1 MSANQPIS
9 IETYELLLR
18 ARILSPEEL
27 EDSIKLAERMRMS
40 LGRILEMNG
49 YCTETVLPL
58 VAEVQS
64 LVGAGQITLDAA
76 VKAVDHLVHQH
87 VSLEIALNLVRS
99 TTEIKKEVPLKKN
112 KLGDFLLVTGI
123 ITKHQLAIAQ
133 NKCINTNLPLGM
145 LLVNM
150 GIISQAVHSCA
161 IKMLRLLQD
170 NRIDYDLATH
180 ALKRASVRHLSA
192 EESLYELTGHTD
204 FELESSHSN
213 HLLLLSGLVSS
224 SQLLTAMEVELVE
237 DKPITEVFVEFG
249 YVSELCLHS
258 ALHLASMSLDGQ
270 VSEEQCCA
278 IIKKMKLAVTDD
290 DVNEILST
298 LDSGDDI
305 EEHKSFEISDVLLAS
320 GILSKDTLAVV
331 KPLALSARKSL
342 LRTLVEAE
350 YLDEETAALINETKD
365 ILDSGMIV
373 MSQAN
378 IALAYSMEHNINVTS
393 SVGLF
398 GWARAVA

>member
-18 ARILSPEEL
+18 AMVLSPEEL
-27 EDSIKLAERMRMS
+27 EDSIKLAERMHMS
-40 LGRILEMNG
+40 LGRMLEMNG
-49 YCTETVLPL
+49 YCSESVLPL
-58 VAEVQS
+58 VAKVQS
-64 LVGAGQITLDAA
+64 LVAAGQITLDAA
-76 VKAVDHLVHQH
+76 VKAAEYIVHQH
-87 VSLEIALNLVRS
+87 VSLEIALNLVKA

-150 GIISQAVHSCA
+150 GIISQSVYSCA
-161 IKMLRLLQD
+161 ITMLRLLQD

-192 EESLYELTGHTD
+192 EASLYELTGHSD
-204 FELESSHSN
+204 FELKSSHSN
-213 HLLLLSGLVSS
+213 HLLLHSGLISS
-224 SQLLTAMEVELVE
+224 NQLLTAMEVELVE
-237 DKPITEVFVEFG
+237 DTPISDVFVKFG

-258 ALHLASMSLDGQ
+258 ALHLASMSLDGE
-270 VSEEQCCA
+270 VSVEQCCA

-290 DVNEILST
+290 DVNEILSC
-298 LDSGDDI
+298 LDSGDDH
-305 EEHKSFEISDVLLAS
+305 EHKSFDVADVLLAS
-320 GILSKDTLAVV
+320 GLLSKDTLAVV

-350 YLDEETAALINETKD
+350 YFDEETAALINETKD
-365 ILDSGMIV
+365 LLESGLIV

-378 IALAYSMEHNINVTS
+378 IALAYSMENKINVVS
-393 SVGLF
+393 AVNHF
-398 GWARAVA
+398 GWARAIA

>member
-9 IETYELLLR
+9 IEAYELLLR

-27 EDSIKLAERMRMS
+27 EDSIKLAERMHMS
-40 LGRILEMNG
+40 LGRMLEMNG
-49 YCTETVLPL
+49 YCAEATLPL
-58 VAEVQS
+58 VAQVQAMVAS
-64 LVGAGQITLDAA
+64 QELTLEAA
-76 VKAVDHLVHQH
+76 VKAVEHIVHQQ
-87 VSLEIALNLVRS
+87 VSLEIALNLVKP
-99 TTEIKKEVPLKKN
+99 TTQVKKEAPRKKN

-133 NKCINTNLPLGM
+133 NKCVNTNLPLGM

-150 GIISQAVHSCA
+150 GIISQSVYSCA
-161 IKMLRLLQD
+161 ITMLRLLRD

-180 ALKRASVRHLSA
+180 ALKRASVRHLLA
-192 EESLYELTGHTD
+192 EESLYELTGHSD
-204 FELESSHSN
+204 FELESSHTN
-213 HLLLLSGLVSS
+213 HLLLISGLISS
-224 SQLLTAMEVELVE
+224 SQLLTAMEVELVD
-237 DKPITEVFVEFG
+237 DKPISDVFIEYG

-258 ALHLASMSLDGQ
+258 ALHLASMLIDGQ

-298 LDSGDDI
+298 LDSVDDI
-305 EEHKSFEISDVLLAS
+305 EEPKTFEIADVLLAS
-320 GILSKDTLAVV
+320 GLLSRDTLAVV

-365 ILDSGMIV
+365 FLDSGMIV

-378 IALAYSMEHNINVTS
+378 IALAYSMENKVNVAS
-393 SVGLF
+393 AVNLF